1 MHPSRRGTPRSVLVV
16 VVTTLV
22 MILVACERGGSD
34 KNKPLPTVT
43 LTAEPRFIT
52 QREQSTLT
60 WSCTNANSCDGIR
73 FDTGGK
79 MSGTVSV
86 SPSKTTTFGLTAGG
100 PGGSAMTGTNVNVE
114 AH

>member
-1 MHPSRRGTPRSVLVV
+1 MHPSRRSTPRSVLVV

-22 MILVACERGGSD
+22 MILVACEGGGSD
-34 KNKPLPTVT
+34 NNKPLPTAT
-43 LTAEPRFIT
+43 LTAQPPFIT
-52 QREQSTLT
+52 LGEQSTLT

-86 SPSKTTTFGLTAGG
+86 SPSKTTTYGLTAGG

-114 AH
+114 AP